1 MIMPDSV
8 SSPTESPRP
17 KQQRRVDRM
26 HRGSRSDRPA
36 PREIGVRPSCGFA
49 VCNRRRMAACRSLSK
64 SDCRN
69 SAALAITLL
78 LTVVVFGTL
87 MALSLWSVGQVGR
100 WLISNAAHLEEL
112 YAKMT
117 GWLEQHGVY
126 VFGVFVE
133 RFDVFWLARPFQLLA
148 SYARDLVGFSLLVIV
163 FMMLGLLEVRVF
175 KEKLLAIGDNDLGPR
190 IVTVLEETAGKFR
203 RYMVI
208 RSAASLLTGLTVCG
222 ALLGHRCRSSLRV
235 GRAGVRTELHP
246 LYRPI
251 HRHGPAGL
259 FAVAQFPHGRHP
271 CCSSQLGSAVQFMI
285 GSYLEPR
292 LAGSRLAMS
301 PFLVMFSVF
310 FTALLWGIPG
320 AFMGVPLAIALLSIF
335 RLSPRT
341 AWISELFAGEKA
353 RLSPTA

>member
-8 SSPTESPRP
+8 SSPTESP
-17 KQQRRVDRM
+17 
-26 HRGSRSDRPA
+26 G
-36 PREIGVRPSCGFA
+36 
-49 VCNRRRMAACRSLSK
+49 
-64 SDCRN
+64 RN
-69 SAALAITLL
+69 SSVALIVCTVVLVAIALHLGRSVFAPVAVSLFAIAVAWPVQKSLQERLPQLAALAITLL

-208 RSAASLLTGLTVCG
+208 RSAASLLTGLTVA
-222 ALLGHRCRSSLRV
+222 ALCWV
-235 GRAGVRTELHP
+235 IGVDLP
-246 LYRPI
+246 YAWGVLAFVLNFIPFI
-251 HRHGPAGL
+251 GPFIATVLPAL
-259 FAVAQFPHGRHP
+259 FAVAQFH
-271 CCSSQLGSAVQFMI
+271 SWETSVLLLAAGSAVQFMI

-341 AWISELFAGEKA
+341 AWISELFAGEK